1 MMLDEYTILISFK
14 STFFTDIQET
24 TTGDKDP
31 AFLQV
36 GTWVYPLVKGKS
48 PVLKSKEGA
57 YMFPDLDESLVG
69 KFLQKKYLLQNTYHI
84 GKV

>member
-1 MMLDEYTILISFK
+1 MMLDESTILISFK

-69 KFLQKKYLLQNTYHI
+69 KFIQKIHSLQFMYN
-84 GKV
+84 V

>member
-1 MMLDEYTILISFK
+1 MIYHFFIFK
-14 STFFTDIQET
+14 IQFFIADIQET

-57 YMFPDLDESLVG
+57 YMFPDLDES
-69 KFLQKKYLLQNTYHI
+69 I
-84 GKV
+84 AGKV